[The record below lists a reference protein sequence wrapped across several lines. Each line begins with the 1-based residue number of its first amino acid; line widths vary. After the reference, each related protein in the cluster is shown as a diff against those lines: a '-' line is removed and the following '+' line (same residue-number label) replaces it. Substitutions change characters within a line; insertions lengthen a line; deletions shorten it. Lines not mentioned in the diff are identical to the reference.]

1 MRNLVL
7 VLLLVAVAGGGLYL
21 LLGGSDE
28 GGGGGGVVSEGG
40 DDPDVRGG
48 PGLEGTGAG
57 LGQPIA
63 AEGLAT
69 GRGAISGFV
78 LRGGAP
84 VQARVELRQV
94 MPIGEEGMLGALT
107 GGGTRIFDIMLGAGS
122 DGRAAATSSTDGKV
136 RFNFTEL
143 PAGIYQL
150 RATDEDRRTATT
162 SVALPADG
170 ARISQDVHLP
180 EGDQALDGR
189 ITFADGKAF
198 RGVGVLSP
206 SGGRRMMSFFGPV
219 VGTPIATDAEG
230 NYSLRGLL
238 PGQYTVTALVAG
250 SLRVSSSPFAVP
262 HEGIHELKIPA
273 GTNKASGTVV
283 DAETEEPIAGARV
296 LAGGGEPGEGL
307 FMISSTTA
315 DEKGQFEI
323 AIPGGGEGGVLATH
337 PGYGVGMH
345 ELRGGGE
352 GLSIRLTR
360 TGAIQGRVLGPD
372 GEPVGAGVSVLS
384 MGGGRGF
391 MPSFGTALTNDK
403 GEYLLDEVP
412 AGPARISARGM
423 GYVSSAGTSSQVT
436 VNVVSGETSEH
447 DIAVVHGGTI
457 EGTVYAPDG
466 KPIAGAVVGAQSE
479 RGDRNLM
486 QAFMM
491 MGAGLGVPVN
501 SVVSGAD
508 GRYRLESV
516 EAAIPLR
523 LTAMAALQAQYSSD
537 ELQVEA
543 EQTLA
548 HDIHFAEARWLDLTV
563 VGDGGAPVPGAMV
576 MVASQGGTGRGW
588 MPIVMQPFVTNA
600 EGTVRV
606 GPLPEGVV
614 ALQVKAAGHVDQG
627 DWQEIEASGEG
638 KGSFEHRLEL
648 VPGRLLAGTVRG
660 PAGVDVTGTRVAA
673 RRESS
678 GVGRWYHGDRRLGAA
693 GTFRFDDLPEGRFRV
708 SARLDYEGRRFKA
721 DREFEPDQENIEL
734 VLEEVVGGDG
744 NLVIEIVDAA
754 GEPIPSGRINVSIQ
768 SGNGSSSSGTG
779 FSQGR
784 FFFELGEREADS
796 VTIQVSDM
804 GPKYGAAS
812 VGPLPPPADGQIRII
827 VEDAVTISGTAL
839 GPDGA
844 AVKGLELRAVLAT
857 EGGRE
862 HATTRT
868 DKEGNFT
875 FKGLGKNRYR
885 IESEPRGA
893 LLAPD
898 PAIEV
903 VGGTQ
908 QVRFEMRQG
917 VSARITVLGGDGKP
931 LNGLY
936 VNAEPVHPDKDVEW
950 REKWQWQRKYQR
962 SAQTDGKGLAVL
974 EGIDPQF
981 KFTLQIQA
989 NPSRG
994 VRSKTIDP
1002 WEPGDT
1008 EVRLEASYTI
1018 KGRVELASPN
1028 AAYGGGTVFWRP
1040 AGQKDKGWTGTN
1052 VDAQRKFQIDG
1063 LPAGNIELH
1072 FRPEHSLGTFHQEN
1086 DNEANLVV
1094 AKAGDVGVVVPA
1106 RLGSTVLLEVP
1117 DGARLKEYTQI
1128 QIRYVSEG
1136 RSGTSSVHA
1145 QEGKPIVLSQLVES
1159 MEYTALAMGLPGGN
1173 YMTATFTHN
1182 SGTVRLNV
1190 RKGRVIAGAATFE
1203 GGESAGQVSI
1213 WMRRE
1218 EGSVSQWVQSDAEGR
1233 FRFEGLP
1240 EGTWS
1245 LQASGRKGEQRF
1257 EGSVDVQAGDESISI
1272 VLKPR

>member
-7 VLLLVAVAGGGLYL
+7 VLLLVGLAGGGLYL
-21 LLGGSDE
+21 LLGGSNDE
-28 GGGGGGVVSEGG
+28 GGGGGIVSEEGG
-40 DDPDVRGG
+40 DPDVRGG
-48 PGLEGTGAG
+48 PGLEGTGEG
-57 LGQPIA
+57 LGEPIA
-63 AEGLAT
+63 AEGLET

-94 MPIGEEGMLGALT
+94 LAIGEEGMLGTLT
-107 GGGTRIFDIMLGAGS
+107 GGGTRFFDIMLGAGS
-122 DGRAAATSSTDGKV
+122 GGRAAATSTTDGKV
-136 RFNFTEL
+136 RFNFTQL

-170 ARISQDVHLP
+170 ARISQDVNLP
-180 EGDQALDGR
+180 EGDQALEGR
-189 ITFADGKAF
+189 ITYADGKPYQ
-198 RGVGVLSP
+198 GTGVLSP

-250 SLRVSSSPFAVP
+250 SLRVSSAPFSVP
-262 HEGIHELKIPA
+262 HDGVHQLEIPA
-273 GTNKASGTVV
+273 GTTKASGTVI
-283 DAETEEPIAGARV
+283 DADTEEPIAGARV

-315 DEKGQFEI
+315 DEKGMFEI
-323 AIPGGGEGGVLATH
+323 AVPGGGNGGLLATH
-337 PGYGVGMH
+337 PGYGVAMQ

-360 TGAIQGRVLGPD
+360 TGAIKGRVLGPD

-403 GEYLLDEVP
+403 GEYLLEQVP
-412 AGPARISARGM
+412 VGPARVSARGM
-423 GYVSSAGTSSQVT
+423 GYVSNAGSSSQIT
-436 VNVVSGETSEH
+436 VNVVSAETSEH

-457 EGTVYAPDG
+457 EGLVTGPDG
-466 KPIAGAVVGAQSE
+466 KPISGAVVGAQSE

-508 GRYRLESV
+508 GSYRLESV
-516 EAAIPLR
+516 EAGIPVR
-523 LTAMAALQAQYSSD
+523 LTAMAALQAPYTSD
-537 ELQVEA
+537 ELQVDG

-548 HDIHFAEARWLDLTV
+548 HDIRFAEARWLDLTV
-563 VGDGGAPVPGAMV
+563 IGGGGKAVAGAMV
-576 MVASQGGTGRGW
+576 MAASKGGNDRGW
-588 MPIVMQPFVTNA
+588 MPIVMQPFVTDA

-606 GPLPEGVV
+606 GPLPEGPV
-614 ALQVKAAGHVDQG
+614 ALQVKAAGYVEQDG
-627 DWQEIEASGEG
+627 WQEVAASGDS

-648 VPGRLLAGTVRG
+648 VAGRVLAGTVRG
-660 PAGVDVTGTRVAA
+660 PAGVDPSGTRVSA
-673 RRESS
+673 RRASPTA
-678 GVGRWYHGDRRLGAA
+678 GRWYHGDRRIGAA
-693 GTFRFDDLPEGRFRV
+693 GTFRFDDLPEGTFRV
-708 SARLDYEGRRFKA
+708 TARLDHDGRRFKA
-721 DREFEPDQENIEL
+721 DGEFEPDQENIEL
-734 VLEEVVGGDG
+734 LLEEVVGGDG
-744 NLVIEIVDAA
+744 NLVIEIVNAA
-754 GEPIPSGRINVSIQ
+754 GDPIPSGRINVSIKTG
-768 SGNGSSSSGTG
+768 SGSSSSGTG

-784 FFFELGEREADS
+784 HFFEIGEREADT

-812 VGPLPPPADGQIRII
+812 VGPMAPPADGKIRIV
-827 VEDAVTISGTAL
+827 VEDAVTISGTAI

-844 AVKGLELRAVLAT
+844 AVKGLELRAVLAS

-862 HATTRT
+862 HATARS

-875 FKGLGKNRYR
+875 FKGLGNNRYR

-903 VGGTQ
+903 MGGTQ
-908 QVRFEMRQG
+908 NVRFAMREG
-917 VSARITVLGGDGKP
+917 VSARVTVLGGDGKP
-931 LNGLY
+931 VSGLY
-936 VNAEPVHPDKDVEW
+936 VNAEPVHPDEDVEW

-981 KFTLQIQA
+981 KFKLAIQA

-1002 WEPGDT
+1002 WEPGDI
-1008 EVRLEASYTI
+1008 EVRLEASYTL
-1018 KGRVELASPN
+1018 KGRVELGSPN
-1028 AAYGGGTVFWRP
+1028 ARFGGGTVFWRP
-1040 AGQKDKGWTGTN
+1040 AGQKDKGWTGSN
-1052 VDAQRKFQIDG
+1052 VEADRTFEITG

-1072 FRPEHSLGTFHQEN
+1072 FRPEHSLGSFHQQN
-1086 DNEANLVV
+1086 DDEANLVV
-1094 AKAGDVGVVVPA
+1094 AKAGDAGVVVPA
-1106 RLGSTVLLEVP
+1106 RLGNTVVLEVP
-1117 DGARLKEYTQI
+1117 EGARLKDYTQI
-1128 QIRYVSEG
+1128 QIRYVAEG
-1136 RSGTSSVHA
+1136 RGGTSSVHV
-1145 QEGKPIVLSQLVES
+1145 QEGKPIVLSQLVAGT
-1159 MEYTALAMGLPGGN
+1159 EYTAMAMGLPGGN
-1173 YMTATFTHN
+1173 YLTATFAHN
-1182 SGTVRLNV
+1182 SGTVRMNL
-1190 RKGRVIAGAATFE
+1190 RKGRTIAGTATFE
-1203 GGESAGQVSI
+1203 GGEPTGQVSI

-1218 EGSVSQWVQSDAEGR
+1218 EGSLSQWLQSDADGR

-1240 EGTWS
+1240 DGAWS
-1245 LQASGRKGEQRF
+1245 LQASSRKGEQRF